1 MCSPFLARGSVSLF
15 IFIFCLI
22 QSTLFLKPQQL
33 FWRSQWWPWIPSQ
46 KIALHLNVNGKQWY
60 CIKTCFIICRVFVFR
75 PKSLT
80 SSANSFWVFLSFVKK
95 LWINRRLEIE
105 LYLYSCPT
113 LLILDEHV
121 CFFLL
126 TVLCED
132 FFFLHLVFF
141 FSFQFR
147 FLFSLNTFWQL
158 SENRCK
164 PVKLV

>member
-1 MCSPFLARGSVSLF
+1 MPESSAYKKGQNKKQRNSMCSPFLARGSVSLF

-121 CFFLL
+121 FFFTYSTLWRFFFPSSSFFL
-126 TVLCED
+126 
-132 FFFLHLVFF
+132 
-141 FSFQFR
+141 
-147 FLFSLNTFWQL
+147 QL
-158 SENRCK
+158 S
-164 PVKLV
+164 V